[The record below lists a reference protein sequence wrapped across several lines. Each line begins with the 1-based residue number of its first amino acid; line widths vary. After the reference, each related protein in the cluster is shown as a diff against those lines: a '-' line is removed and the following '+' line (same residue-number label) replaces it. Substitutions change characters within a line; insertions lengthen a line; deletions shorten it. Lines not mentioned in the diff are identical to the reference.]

1 MTALAKSLLSKP
13 ARSSILAS
21 VAPTALASSPAAADD
36 SELAKQLS
44 NPLASL
50 ISVPFQFNYD
60 TGYGS
65 EDGNQT
71 TLNIQAVIPFSLTDN
86 LNLITR
92 TIIPYK
98 WQNGVFNAS
107 GSNQGFGDST
117 VSLWFSPNKSSFT
130 WGVGPIFYLPTS
142 SNRELGAGEWRG
154 GITGVVLVQEGP
166 WTIGGLGNHI
176 GSFESSDI
184 NSTYLQPFLAHTTKD
199 AWTYT
204 VNSEAT
210 YDWTTDECTAP
221 VNFMI
226 SKVVRFGEQRVPL
239 QAGGRY
245 YLASPESGPD
255 GWGGSAVRDT
265 CVSVMITGGRCTVF

>member
-1 MTALAKSLLSKP
+1 MFQGKNVFITALAKSPTSKP
-13 ARSSILAS
+13 ARLGVPLS
-21 VAPTALASSPAAADD
+21 VVLTALASCPVAAADD

-71 TLNIQAVIPFSLTDN
+71 TLNIQPVIPFSLNDS
-86 LNLITR
+86 LKLITR

-98 WQNGVFNAS
+98 WQDDVSGKS
-107 GSNQGFGDST
+107 GSNQGFGDTT
-117 VSLWFSPNKSSFT
+117 VSLWFSPTKSSFT

-142 SNRELGAGEWRG
+142 SNRELGVGEWGG
-154 GITGVVLVQEGP
+154 GITGVLLVQEGP

-176 GSFESSDI
+176 WSFESDDI
-184 NSTYLQPFLAHTTKD
+184 NSTYLQSFLAHTTKD

-204 VNSEAT
+204 VNSEST
-210 YDWTTDECTAP
+210 YDWTTDEWTAP
-221 VNFMI
+221 VNLMI
-226 SKVVRFGEQRVPL
+226 SKLVRFGKQCVSL
-239 QAGGRY
+239 QAGARY
-245 YLASPESGPD
+245 YLASPDSGPD
-255 GWGGSAVRDT
+255 GWGARLSATLVYPR
-265 CVSVMITGGRCTVF
+265 

>member
-1 MTALAKSLLSKP
+1 MIAFAKPPISKSISVGLCWPVVCAALACS
-13 ARSSILAS
+13 AA
-21 VAPTALASSPAAADD
+21 AAADD
-36 SELAKQLS
+36 SDLAKQLS

-65 EDGNQT
+65 EEGNQT
-71 TLNIQAVIPFSLTDN
+71 TLNIQPVIPFSLNDN

-98 WQNGVFNAS
+98 WQNDVSGSS
-107 GSNQGFGDST
+107 GSNQGFGDT
-117 VSLWFSPNKSSFT
+117 TISLWFSPTKSSFT

-142 SNRELGAGEWRG
+142 SNRELGVGEWGG

-176 GSFESSDI
+176 WSFESSDI

-204 VNSEAT
+204 VNSEST
-210 YDWTTDECTAP
+210 YDWITEEWTAP
-221 VNFMI
+221 VNLMV
-226 SKVVRFGEQRVPL
+226 SKLVRFGEQRVSL
-239 QAGGRY
+239 QAGARY
-245 YLASPESGPD
+245 YLASPDSGPD
-255 GWGGSAVRDT
+255 GWGARLSATLVYPRK
-265 CVSVMITGGRCTVF
+265 

>member
-1 MTALAKSLLSKP
+1 MMTAPTKSPISEP
-13 ARSSILAS
+13 ARSGVLVS
-21 VAPTALASSPAAADD
+21 VALNALASSPASAADD

-65 EDGNQT
+65 ADGDQT
-71 TLNIQAVIPFSLTDN
+71 TLNIQPVIPFSLNAN

-98 WQNGVFNAS
+98 WQNDVS
-107 GSNQGFGDST
+107 GTSGRNEGFGDTT
-117 VSLWFSPNKSSFT
+117 VSLWFSPAKSSFT

-142 SNRELGAGEWRG
+142 SDRDLGVGEWG
-154 GITGVVLVQEGP
+154 GGLTGVVLVQEGP

-176 GSFESSDI
+176 WSFESDNI
-184 NSTYLQPFLAHTTKD
+184 NSTYLQPFLAYTTKD

-204 VNSEAT
+204 VNSEST
-210 YDWTTDECTAP
+210 YDWTTDEWTAP
-221 VNFMI
+221 VNLMI
-226 SKVVRFGEQRVPL
+226 SKLVRFGEQRVSL
-239 QAGGRY
+239 QAGARY
-245 YLASPESGPD
+245 YLTSPDTGPD
-255 GWGGSAVRDT
+255 GWGARLSAT
-265 CVSVMITGGRCTVF
+265 LVFPR